1 MSRTLAEIVQRDWR
15 HLAGYARV
23 TWDELTLDELIRT
36 QGDAQ
41 QLTEL
46 VQHRYDMPREDARK
60 QVMSF
65 FERHRT
71 AEAAPAP

>member
-1 MSRTLAEIVQRDWR
+1 MSRPLAEIIRKNWR
-15 HLAGYARV
+15 QLAGLARV
-23 TWDELTLDELIRT
+23 AWDELTLDELIRT

-41 QLTEL
+41 QLTDL
-46 VQHRYDMPREDARK
+46 VQRRYDMPREDAQK

-71 AEAAPAP
+71 A

>member
-1 MSRTLAEIVQRDWR
+1 MSGPLAEIIRRNWR
-15 HLAGYARV
+15 QLAGFARIA
-23 TWDELTLDELIRT
+23 WDELTLDELIRT

-41 QLTEL
+41 QLTDL
-46 VQHRYDMPREDARK
+46 VQRRYDMPREDAQK

-71 AEAAPAP
+71 A

>member
-1 MSRTLAEIVQRDWR
+1 MSNTLADIIHRKWR
-15 HLAGYARV
+15 HLAGLALIA
-23 TWDELTLDELIRT
+23 WDELTLEELIRT

-41 QLTEL
+41 QLTDL
-46 VQHRYDMPREDARK
+46 VQQRYDMPREDAQK

-71 AEAAPAP
+71 T